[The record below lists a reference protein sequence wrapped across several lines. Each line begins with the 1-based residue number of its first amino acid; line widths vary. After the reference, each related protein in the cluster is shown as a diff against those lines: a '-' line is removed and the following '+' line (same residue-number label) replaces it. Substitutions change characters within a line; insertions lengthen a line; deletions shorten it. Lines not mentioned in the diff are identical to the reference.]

1 MRARRC
7 KFETVSRSVCPA
19 FGDPT
24 RVATYAAVPP
34 AMKRSVRHSEPENA
48 PASVGSVI
56 HLESSTSTE
65 KMADPSRPSTPAAA
79 ASCNP
84 TSITQDASQAVVA
97 PRETA
102 SERSEPGDEE
112 QVKQQGAGAGHGAR
126 LGQRSAFNSVV
137 RAHSAAQQAV
147 PSAASVESRTNLRLA
162 DEVEGRTAPLHLKL
176 IMGSRRYDS
185 RTTIFSPEGRLYQVE
200 YALESIKW
208 FECDKWD
215 GRGCKRRGRKG
226 VMAAGRCD
234 EEGWTREA
242 WQTPARLPSHGDAL
256 CWARGAPAGQPATT
270 RHAGTVVGILAPG
283 PSAKPF
289 TASSDSTDAMAVD
302 DTPSSSDPS
311 TSSKEKEKSEATKKK
326 EEEARVEREKK
337 YPLPHKAG
345 IVLAAEK
352 KVTSKLL
359 EKEKGSSEKLFLING
374 NVISGVAGYNADAN
388 SLVSYARNVA
398 QNHLAAY
405 NEDMPVEQLVQ
416 RLCDLKQGYTQYGG
430 LRPFGVSFL
439 FAGHDPHH
447 SLQLYASDPSGNY
460 SGWKATC
467 VGANNATAQSLLRQD
482 YRDDVGIEEAV
493 GLALKV
499 LSKTMDS
506 TSLDSE
512 KIELATLTI
521 DETSGLPFAKIYK
534 PHEIDA
540 ALKKEGLAKKPEGE
554 TTQAIP

>member
-1 MRARRC
+1 
-7 KFETVSRSVCPA
+7 
-19 FGDPT
+19 
-24 RVATYAAVPP
+24 
-34 AMKRSVRHSEPENA
+34 
-48 PASVGSVI
+48 
-56 HLESSTSTE
+56 
-65 KMADPSRPSTPAAA
+65 
-79 ASCNP
+79 
-84 TSITQDASQAVVA
+84 
-97 PRETA
+97 
-102 SERSEPGDEE
+102 
-112 QVKQQGAGAGHGAR
+112 
-126 LGQRSAFNSVV
+126 
-137 RAHSAAQQAV
+137 
-147 PSAASVESRTNLRLA
+147 
-162 DEVEGRTAPLHLKL
+162 
-176 IMGSRRYDS
+176 MGSRRYDS
-185 RTTIFSPEGRLYQVE
+185 RTTIFSPEGRLFQVE
-200 YALESIKW
+200 YALESI
-208 FECDKWD
+208 
-215 GRGCKRRGRKG
+215 
-226 VMAAGRCD
+226 
-234 EEGWTREA
+234 
-242 WQTPARLPSHGDAL
+242 S
-256 CWARGAPAGQPATT
+256 
-270 RHAGTVVGILAPG
+270 HAGTVVGILAPG

-302 DTPSSSDPS
+302 DTPSSSTPS
-311 TSSKEKEKSEATKKK
+311 SSEPKEKEKSEATKKK

-447 SLQLYASDPSGNY
+447 SFQLYASDPSGNY

-521 DETSGLPFAKIYK
+521 DEASGLPFAKIYK
-534 PHEIDA
+534 AHEIDA
-540 ALKKEGLAKKPEGE
+540 ALEKEGLAKKPEGGE
-554 TTQAIP
+554 ATQAIP